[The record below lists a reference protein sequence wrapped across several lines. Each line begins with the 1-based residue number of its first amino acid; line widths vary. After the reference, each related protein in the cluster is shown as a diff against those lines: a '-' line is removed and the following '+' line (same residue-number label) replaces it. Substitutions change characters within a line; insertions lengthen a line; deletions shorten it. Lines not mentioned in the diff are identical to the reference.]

1 MAAALVAGV
10 LGPIG
15 TGPAAAITLPSGF
28 QEQIVFSGLS
38 APTDLEFSP
47 DGRIFVAE
55 KGGRIKVFDDL
66 ADTTPTVFADLS
78 TNVHDQWD
86 RGLLGLALAPNFP
99 TNPWVYVLYTYDAPP
114 GQVAPQ
120 WNDVCPDASNG
131 LCVVTGRLSRLQA
144 NGDVMTGTEQV
155 LIHDWC
161 QQYPSHSIGD
171 LEFGADGML
180 YATGGDGASFS
191 VVDYGNLPSGN
202 PTNPCSDP
210 PNEGGAVRSQDIRT
224 TADETQ
230 LDGSLLRLDPTTG
243 AAAAGNPNIG
253 SPDPDT
259 RRIVATGLRNPFRL
273 TMRPG
278 TNEAWISETGWTTWE
293 EVNRVVNPTTGVTN
307 FGWPCYE
314 GVPRQPGYD
323 GANLPVCENLYN
335 PGDTAVTAPFVSWN
349 HSNKLIAGEACP
361 TGSSSSTGVA
371 FYPTSGGPYPA
382 AYNGALFFADYSRNC
397 IWASLPTT
405 PGGLPSASNLITFGS
420 NSATPVDLEIGP
432 GNELY
437 YVDHGGGTIR
447 RIRYFPGNQPPTAV
461 INATPTQ
468 GPVPLTVNFDA
479 TQSTDP
485 DPADQGK
492 LTYAWDFTND
502 GTTDSTA
509 ATPTFTYTTAG
520 NFTARL
526 TVTDTLGATN
536 STTVTISPGNQAPT
550 AVIDTP
556 VVGTTWRVGSTIT
569 FSGHATDPQQGTL
582 PASALSWQLRL
593 QHCDGT
599 CHTHVLQN
607 WTGVSSGSFT
617 APDHDYPSYLELQ
630 LVATDADGL
639 THTVVR
645 RLDPQTVDLTFATN
659 PTGLQLTVGSTAQAT
674 PFTRT
679 VIQGSTNSVSATSP
693 QSLSGRTYTY
703 VSWSDGGAQTHIIT
717 APTVGTTYTATYA
730 DSGPAC
736 SDSFGYVC
744 SHGPAAFVPADQT
757 VLTLA
762 GDDNYQQITMPFP
775 VKLYGG
781 SYSTAWVDTNGVIQF
796 VAPMGSA
803 WNHGAI
809 PSLPAANKANLAAY
823 PFWDDFVVDASS
835 SVRTAVTGTSPN
847 RRFNVEWRNVRFY
860 TNASTRV
867 TFEVIFDENGTISF
881 NYAGLD
887 PVAIEQGGEAT
898 VGIENGDGTV
908 ALAYSYNQPN
918 LRSGDQVQFVPPGA
932 PPPPPPPAP
941 AVVQGTVT
949 NASGGAAIAGATVTV
964 SGTSLTTTTA
974 ANGTYSFPD
983 VPAGTRTINAQK
995 TGFLPGS
1002 TTVTAVSGSTVT
1014 ANIALTPAPPCSD
1027 SFGYTCTAGP
1037 TTWTPADQT
1046 VLTLTGDDNYQQIT
1060 LPFSVRF
1067 YGTTYATAW
1076 VDTNG
1081 VLSFVQPQGSAWNHG
1096 AIPSAPAA
1104 NKANGAVYPFWDDL
1118 IVDASASVRTS
1129 LTGTAPNRKFIVEWR
1144 NVGLFAD
1151 SSARVS
1157 FEVVL
1162 SENGDVTVAWQDI
1175 GTSALEQ
1182 GGSAT
1187 VGIENAAGT
1196 VALQYSLNQPNL
1208 RSGNGVLFHP
1218 PA

>member
-1 MAAALVAGV
+1 
-10 LGPIG
+10 
-15 TGPAAAITLPSGF
+15 
-28 QEQIVFSGLS
+28 
-38 APTDLEFSP
+38 
-47 DGRIFVAE
+47 
-55 KGGRIKVFDDL
+55 
-66 ADTTPTVFADLS
+66 
-78 TNVHDQWD
+78 
-86 RGLLGLALAPNFP
+86 
-99 TNPWVYVLYTYDAPP
+99 
-114 GQVAPQ
+114 
-120 WNDVCPDASNG
+120 
-131 LCVVTGRLSRLQA
+131 
-144 NGDVMTGTEQV
+144 MTGTEQV

-161 QQYPSHSIGD
+161 QQYASHSIGD
-171 LEFGADGML
+171 IEFGADGML
-180 YATGGDGASFS
+180 YVTGGDGASFN
-191 VVDYGNLPSGN
+191 VVDYGQLPAGN

-210 PNEGGAVRSQDIRT
+210 TNEGGALRSQDTRT
-224 TADETQ
+224 TADPTA
-230 LDGSLLRLDPTTG
+230 LNGALLRLDPNTG
-243 AAAAGNPNIG
+243 AAAPGNPMIG
-253 SPDPDT
+253 SSDLNT
-259 RRIVATGLRNPFRL
+259 RRVVANGLRNPFRL

-278 TNEAWISETGWTTWE
+278 TNEAWISDTGWNDWE
-293 EVNRVVNPTTGVTN
+293 EVDRVTNPTASVTN

-314 GVPRQPGYD
+314 GVPRQDGYD
-323 GANLPVCENLYN
+323 AANLSICETLYAE
-335 PGDTAVTAPFVSWN
+335 GTGAVTAPFVTWN
-349 HSNKLIAGEACP
+349 HASKLIAGEACP

-382 AYNGALFFADYSRNC
+382 AYNGAVFFADYSRRC
-397 IWASLPTT
+397 IWASLPST
-405 PGGLPSASNLITFGS
+405 PGGPPNPANLVTFGS
-420 NSATPVDLEIGP
+420 SSASPVDLEIGP

-437 YVDHGGGTIR
+437 YVDLGGTIR

-468 GPVPLTVNFDA
+468 GPVPLTVNFDG

-509 ATPTFTYTTAG
+509 ATPSFTYTSAG
-520 NFTARL
+520 TFTAKL

-536 STTVTISPGNQAPT
+536 SSTVTISPGNQAPT
-550 AVIDTP
+550 ATIDTP
-556 VVGTTWRVGSTIT
+556 VAGTTWRVGSTIT

-582 PASALSWQLRL
+582 PASALAWHLRL
-593 QHCDGT
+593 QHCSDVNT
-599 CHTHVLQN
+599 CHTHFLQD
-607 WTGVSSGSFT
+607 WTGVASGSFT
-617 APDHDYPSYLELQ
+617 APDHDYPSYLELE

-639 THTVVR
+639 THSVVR
-645 RLDPQTVDLTFATN
+645 RLDPLTVNLTFTTN
-659 PTGLQLTVGSTAQAT
+659 PTGLQLTVGSATAAT
-674 PFTRT
+674 PISRT

-693 QSLSGRTYTY
+693 QALGGRTYTFT
-703 VSWSDGGAQTHIIT
+703 SWSDGGAQTHIIT
-717 APTVGTTYTATYA
+717 APTTATTYTATYTA
-730 DSGPAC
+730 TGSSC

-757 VLTLA
+757 VLSLT
-762 GDDNYQQITMPFP
+762 GDDNYQQITTPFP

-796 VAPMGSA
+796 VTPQGSA

-809 PSLPAANKANLAAY
+809 PSPAANATANLAAY

-847 RRFNVEWRNVRFY
+847 RRFIVEWRNIRFY

-867 TFEVIFDENGTISF
+867 SFEAIFDENGTISF
-881 NYAGLD
+881 NYAGID

-932 PPPPPPPAP
+932 PPPPPPPPPPSP

-949 NASGGAAIAGATVTV
+949 NASGGAAISGATVTV
-964 SGTSLTTTTA
+964 SGTSLTATTA

-983 VPAGTRTINAQK
+983 VPPGSHTVSAQK

-1046 VLTLTGDDNYQQIT
+1046 VLTLTGDDAYQQLT
-1060 LPFSVRF
+1060 LPFGVRF
-1067 YGTTYATAW
+1067 YGTTYTTAW

-1081 VLSFVQPQGSAWNHG
+1081 VLTFVQPTSSAWNHG
-1096 AIPSAPAA
+1096 AIPSPPAA

-1118 IVDASASVRTS
+1118 LVDASSSVRTS
-1129 LTGTAPNRKFIVEWR
+1129 LIGTAPNRKFIVEWR
-1144 NVGLFAD
+1144 NVRLYAD
-1151 SSARVS
+1151 STARVS

-1175 GTSALEQ
+1175 GTTALEQ

-1208 RSGNGVLFHP
+1208 RTGNGVLFHP